1 LAIETAEEGSI
12 ETAILASSKTKHMN
26 VLKNLNQN
34 RDPLRL
40 VMACLLFLPATITMN
55 AQSVTDQEAFQRG
68 TQAVIWGV
76 PAVSMM
82 GLRRGS
88 ERDLGA
94 TFNDIIYMSHP
105 MVSRHGFLTANNQ
118 VPYVLTN
125 LNSTD
130 GPVVSGGSVGF

>member
-55 AQSVTDQEAFQRG
+55 AQSVTDQEAFQWHAG
-68 TQAVIWGV
+68 
-76 PAVSMM
+76 
-82 GLRRGS
+82 
-88 ERDLGA
+88 RDLGRTGREHDGIA
-94 TFNDIIYMSHP
+94 
-105 MVSRHGFLTANNQ
+105 SR
-118 VPYVLTN
+118 
-125 LNSTD
+125 
-130 GPVVSGGSVGF
+130 VGARSWRYLQ